1 MNLTNREADIIF
13 AIMRELSGEFSHD
26 EVRTRVGKQLLDLLD
41 ADYFA
46 SYVWNDAQGKFVS
59 GVQLNMSDSNLA
71 QYDEYYQFHDPI
83 THKLQR
89 RHKATPVSEIMA
101 HEKLKDT
108 EFFNDFLNRDGLYYG
123 LNFFAWDRG
132 ENIGDVRIWRRQGK
146 EDFCRRDA
154 QLVDAIAPS
163 FVNALLRTSNSSAT
177 RSSVRFCQ
185 IADNWDLTKREAE
198 IADLAALGLMDE
210 EISSKLFISKP
221 TIRSHLSSI
230 FRKLSVERRSQ
241 LGHLL
246 ATKNH
251 QY

>member
-1 MNLTNREADIIF
+1 
-13 AIMRELSGEFSHD
+13 
-26 EVRTRVGKQLLDLLD
+26 
-41 ADYFA
+41 
-46 SYVWNDAQGKFVS
+46 
-59 GVQLNMSDSNLA
+59 
-71 QYDEYYQFHDPI
+71 
-83 THKLQR
+83 
-89 RHKATPVSEIMA
+89 MA
-101 HEKLKDT
+101 HERLKDT

-163 FVNALLRTSNSSAT
+163 SVNALLRTSNSSAT

-198 IADLAALGLMDE
+198 IADLVALGLMDE

-251 QY
+251 Q

>member
-1 MNLTNREADIIF
+1 
-13 AIMRELSGEFSHD
+13 
-26 EVRTRVGKQLLDLLD
+26 
-41 ADYFA
+41 
-46 SYVWNDAQGKFVS
+46 
-59 GVQLNMSDSNLA
+59 
-71 QYDEYYQFHDPI
+71 
-83 THKLQR
+83 
-89 RHKATPVSEIMA
+89 MA
-101 HEKLKDT
+101 HERLKDT

-123 LNFFAWDRG
+123 IKLFCMG
-132 ENIGDVRIWRRQGK
+132 SWRKYWGCSYMASSRQRRL
-146 EDFCRRDA
+146 CRRDA

-251 QY
+251 Q

>member
-101 HEKLKDT
+101 HEKLKHT

-132 ENIGDVRIWRRQGK
+132 ENIGDVRMASSRQK
-146 EDFCRRDA
+146 R
-154 QLVDAIAPS
+154 
-163 FVNALLRTSNSSAT
+163 LL
-177 RSSVRFCQ
+177 
-185 IADNWDLTKREAE
+185 
-198 IADLAALGLMDE
+198 
-210 EISSKLFISKP
+210 SK
-221 TIRSHLSSI
+221 
-230 FRKLSVERRSQ
+230 RRSAS
-241 LGHLL
+241 GCYS
-246 ATKNH
+246 TKFCKCFA
-251 QY
+251 